1 MGFRAPTDSLR
12 NLINDTHQAGLSLH
26 ERPVFL
32 LLSGKRNQGTFEVLV
47 ALMNIANPFRI
58 LLSEVTLLVI
68 ASFCLAGA
76 MTTLARDS
84 YATEVIDSL
93 RASYQTILVR
103 NPFNLQPPPEPEPE
117 LEPEPESEE
126 EESPE
131 LDELNLKIAGV
142 SAKDDLRRV
151 WMAMTIPNPDPEL
164 PPVERFFSFTE
175 SEDEHHGVKVTRIGM
190 DGNIAIEYYGKSHDL
205 TFEDNRYQGAS
216 GGKRKKPA
224 AKGKPG
230 SNVKQ
235 PTRISARE
243 LIQRRAAE
251 QAKKASGSNPNRS
264 LPSVPNNRAQPVG
277 AVRPVTNNS
286 GNLLRNAVAPVTRAN
301 GLSLPAQQIRNSP
314 NNSQQ
319 FSREEQML
327 MIEAARAL
335 NEREGIAM
343 PPIPG
348 R

>member
-1 MGFRAPTDSLR
+1 
-12 NLINDTHQAGLSLH
+12 
-26 ERPVFL
+26 
-32 LLSGKRNQGTFEVLV
+32 
-47 ALMNIANPFRI
+47 MNIANSFRI
-58 LLSEVTLLVI
+58 LLAEPTVLVI
-68 ASFCLAGA
+68 VSFCLAGA
-76 MTTLARDS
+76 ITTLAQDS
-84 YATEVIDSL
+84 DATEAIDSL
-93 RASYQTILVR
+93 RASYQTILDR
-103 NPFNLQPPPEPEPE
+103 NPFNLQPPPEPES
-117 LEPEPESEE
+117 EPEPEPEPE
-126 EESPE
+126 DKESPD

-216 GGKRKKPA
+216 GGKKKKPA
-224 AKGKPG
+224 GKGKPG

-251 QAKKASGSNPNRS
+251 QKNKASSSNPNRS
-264 LPSVPNNRAQPVG
+264 LPSVSNNRAQPVG

-327 MIEAARAL
+327 MIEATRAL